1 MVAPVNDSI
10 GDQSPDKASPD
21 ARSLVER
28 GILTVPALDFL
39 ELCLASRLNLAVSGP
54 SKSGKRALLHSLV
67 SYMAGDGQI
76 LAVQNPDEPSLE
88 RLGVTS
94 LRAHLE
100 SDDGSPSISRH
111 YLLSLVPK
119 MHPTGLLLDRV
130 EGAEAV
136 PLIRLLLAMDG
147 VMFSIVA
154 ESPEDALL
162 TLENLAHV
170 HGEGAE
176 PGLAR
181 RILSTAL
188 QLIVQLGTVRDGSTV
203 VVSLTEVA
211 EAEEGCH
218 VLRDIF
224 AYRDAELLDNEE
236 TGHEDRLRPTGVKPL
251 FLDRIETLGIPV
263 PEHIFP

>member
-1 MVAPVNDSI
+1 MVAPVNDCL

-28 GILTVPALDFL
+28 GIITVCALEFL
-39 ELCLASRLNLAVSGP
+39 EICLASRLNLAISGP
-54 SKSGKRALLHSLV
+54 SQSGKRALLHSLV
-67 SYMAGDGQI
+67 PYMAGDGQI

-88 RLGVTS
+88 RPGITS

-100 SDDGSPSISRH
+100 SGDGSPSISRQ
-111 YLLSLVPK
+111 YLLTLVPK
-119 MHPTGLLLDRV
+119 MHPMGLLLDRV
-130 EGAEAV
+130 QGAEAV

-154 ESPEDALL
+154 ESPADALL
-162 TLENLAHV
+162 TLENLARV
-170 HGEGAE
+170 HGENLE
-176 PGLAR
+176 PGLTR

-188 QLIVQLGTVRDGSTV
+188 QVIVQLGTVRDGGTV
-203 VVSLTEVA
+203 VVSVTEVA
-211 EAEEGCH
+211 EAEEGRH

-224 AYRDAELLDNEE
+224 VYRDPELPDNGEA
-236 TGHEDRLRPTGVKPL
+236 GREDRLRPTGVRPL
-251 FLDRIETLGIPV
+251 FLDRIETLGIQI

>member
-10 GDQSPDKASPD
+10 GDQSSDKAPPD
-21 ARSLVER
+21 AGSLVER
-28 GILTVPALDFL
+28 GILTARALDFL
-39 ELCLASRLNLAVSGP
+39 ELCLASRLNLAISGP
-54 SKSGKRALLHSLV
+54 SRSGKRALLHSLV
-67 SYMAGDGQI
+67 PYMAGDGQI
-76 LAVQNPDEPSLE
+76 LAVQNPGEPSLE
-88 RLGVTS
+88 RPGITS

-100 SDDGSPSISRH
+100 SEDGGPGISRQ

-136 PLIRLLLAMDG
+136 LLIRLLLTMDG

-154 ESPEDALL
+154 ESPADALL
-162 TLENLAHV
+162 TLENLARV

-181 RILSTAL
+181 HILSTAL
-188 QLIVQLGTVRDGSTV
+188 QLIVQLGTVQDGGTA

-211 EAEEGCH
+211 EAEEDCR
-218 VLRDIF
+218 VLREIF
-224 AYRDAELLDNEE
+224 AYRAPDLPEDEQTGPEE
-236 TGHEDRLRPTGVKPL
+236 HLRPTGVKPL

-263 PEHIFP
+263 PEHIFL